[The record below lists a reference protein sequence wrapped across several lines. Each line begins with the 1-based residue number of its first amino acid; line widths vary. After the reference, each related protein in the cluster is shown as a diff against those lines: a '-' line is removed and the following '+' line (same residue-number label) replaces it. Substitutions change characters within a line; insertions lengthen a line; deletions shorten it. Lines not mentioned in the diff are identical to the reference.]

1 MRLGIYGG
9 TFDPIHYGH
18 LLLAESC
25 REQCRLDQVWFVP
38 AAVPPHKQE
47 RVVSDAATR
56 IELLQLAIGG
66 QDAFAVSTVEIDRG
80 GVSFTVDTLTTIR
93 EREPRAELF
102 LLMGADTL
110 DDLPNWREPRRVLEL
125 ATPVVVHRAGAAAP
139 HFGSIAPLVTPERLQ
154 AIQASQV
161 EMPAI
166 GISSTDLR
174 LRVSEGRSIRFM
186 TPRAVEMS
194 IATRRLYRR

>member
-47 RVVSDAATR
+47 RVVSDAAAR

-66 QDAFAVSTVEIDRG
+66 QEAFAVSTVEIDRG
-80 GVSFTVDTLTTIR
+80 GVSFTVDTLATIR
-93 EREPRAELF
+93 EREPSAELF

-139 HFGSIAPLVTPERLQ
+139 HFASIAPLVTPERLQ

-166 GISSTDLR
+166 GISSTDMR

>member
-9 TFDPIHYGH
+9 TFDPVHYGH

-47 RVVSDAATR
+47 REVSDAAAR

-66 QDAFAVSTVEIDRG
+66 QEAFAVSTVEIDRG
-80 GVSFTVDTLTTIR
+80 GVSFTVDTLATIH
-93 EREPRAELF
+93 EREPKAELF

-125 ATPVVVHRAGAAAP
+125 ATPAVVHRAGAARPDFA
-139 HFGSIAPLVTPERLQ
+139 SIAPLVTPERLR

-166 GISSTDLR
+166 GISSTEMR
-174 LRVSEGRSIRFM
+174 RRVSEGRSIRFM

-194 IATRRLYRR
+194 IATRGLYRR